1 MFQTNFHPRAQLWQA
16 RMTRLRAMPR
26 WGWIAILIGIVL
38 PVVVLGAG
46 LLVIALLSG
55 LAVLVVVAVVM
66 TIVNAVR
73 RLFRKPADDGRRNVR
88 IVVHSARV
96 IDP

>member
-1 MFQTNFHPRAQLWQA
+1 M
-16 RMTRLRAMPR
+16 
-26 WGWIAILIGIVL
+26 IGIVL

-55 LAVLVVVAVVM
+55 LAVLVVAAVVM

-73 RLFRKPADDGRRNVR
+73 RLFHKPADDGRRNVR